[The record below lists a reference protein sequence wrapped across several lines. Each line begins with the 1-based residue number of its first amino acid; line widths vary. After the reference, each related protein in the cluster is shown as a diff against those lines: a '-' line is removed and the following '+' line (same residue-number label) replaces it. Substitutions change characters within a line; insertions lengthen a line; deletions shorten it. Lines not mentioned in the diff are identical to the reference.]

1 MALHVGVD
9 AGTLLSAH
17 IVKMGEETCGVD
29 ALIGAEAEP
38 IEFALTESRK
48 VERRLAE
55 RLGGESSCI
64 RRSTTGKWFPL
75 DECDFLSKIS
85 RLRSPFLA
93 GWSGANDNEVVVH
106 SSSDANAHLLVDKFF
121 LKTWKKNF
129 DPCCRKGRWKISL
142 SASLKKCAKKLS
154 PPTGR

>member
-1 MALHVGVD
+1 MALHIRVD

-29 ALIGAEAEP
+29 ALIGVEAEP

-55 RLGGESSCI
+55 RLGGKSPRICS
-64 RRSTTGKWFPL
+64 STTGKWFPL

-85 RLRSPFLA
+85 RLRSPLLA
-93 GWSGANDNEVVVH
+93 GWAGANDNEVVVH

-121 LKTWKKNF
+121 
-129 DPCCRKGRWKISL
+129 
-142 SASLKKCAKKLS
+142 
-154 PPTGR
+154 